1 MTDEQ
6 TKPIYI
12 ADDLVDEDLMKKL
25 ARMIIAPGW
34 RFGAVGNPEYN
45 ELSYNIDEKYEGKI
59 YGLKHL
65 DQHWELS
72 FNANELYSWENNDF
86 GMYDLWKIVRK
97 YLNDSFKNLKLELT
111 GCRATGS
118 TNGTFG
124 LPSTGNSDNN
134 IYTILYYVNPLWRI
148 EWDGQTVFYNGS
160 NIIKSIYPK
169 PGRIVC
175 FPSMIPYTNIQ
186 PNKFFPGLKTTVIF
200 ECINVNAIPKTFP
213 LQL

>member
-6 TKPIYI
+6 TKLTIDQI
-12 ADDLVDEDLMKKL
+12 NVGDNLVDEKLIKKL
-25 ARMIIAPGW
+25 ASMTIAPGW
-34 RFGAVGNPEYN
+34 RFGAIGNPKYN

-97 YLNDSFKNLKLELT
+97 YLNDTVENKTLDIIS
-111 GCRATGS
+111 CRATGS

-124 LPSTGNSDNN
+124 LPTTGNSNNN

-160 NIIKSIYPK
+160 NITKSIYPK

-200 ECINVNAIPKTFP
+200 ECFNSKELTND
-213 LQL
+213 

>member
-6 TKPIYI
+6 TKPIYF

-45 ELSYNIDEKYEGKI
+45 ELSYNIDEKYEEKI

-72 FNANELYSWENNDF
+72 FNDF
-86 GMYDLWKIVRK
+86 GMHDLWKIVRK

-200 ECINVNAIPKTFP
+200 ECFNSNEITND
-213 LQL
+213 